1 MERPTVRS
9 YSIRGSRITV
19 AQRQAKTALQIVHG
33 IEFKQEIIDL
43 KAIFPKAHKVIM
55 EIGFGM
61 GEATAIIAKNHP
73 DNAYIA
79 VDVHPP
85 GIGKLLS
92 RIDEDKLSNVK
103 VIEDVDVHPPG
114 IGKLL
119 SRIDED
125 KLANVKVIE
134 DDVHVVLQH
143 MFADHCLDGIH
154 LFFPDPWPKKKH
166 HKRRIVND
174 GFLQLIHPKLKKG
187 GFIHIATDW
196 VPYATSIQ
204 EVFSNSDL
212 FAGGVIPKPEWRPVT
227 RFEDQG
233 IDKDHAVND
242 MYYVAQ

>member
-19 AQRQAKTALQIVHG
+19 AQRQAKTALQMVHG

-43 KAIFPKAHKVIM
+43 KAIFPKANKIIM

-85 GIGKLLS
+85 GIGKLLA
-92 RIDEDKLSNVK
+92 RIDEDKLN
-103 VIEDVDVHPPG
+103 
-114 IGKLL
+114 
-119 SRIDED
+119 
-125 KLANVKVIE
+125 NVKVIE
-134 DDVHVVLQH
+134 DDVHVVLEH

-174 GFLQLIHPKLKKG
+174 GFLQLIHPKLKKS

-242 MYYVAQ
+242 MYYIAQ

>member
-19 AQRQAKTALQIVHG
+19 AQRQAKKALQIVHG

-43 KAIFPKAHKVIM
+43 KAIFPKANKVII

-73 DNAYIA
+73 ENAYIA
-79 VDVHPP
+79 
-85 GIGKLLS
+85 
-92 RIDEDKLSNVK
+92 
-103 VIEDVDVHPPG
+103 VDVHPPG

-134 DDVHVVLQH
+134 DDVHVVLEH
-143 MFADHCLDGIH
+143 MIADNSLDGIH
-154 LFFPDPWPKKKH
+154 LYFPDPWPKKKH
-166 HKRRIVND
+166 NKRRIVNE
-174 GFLQLIHPKLKKG
+174 GFLKLIHPKLKKG

-196 VPYATSIQ
+196 VPYAISIQ
-204 EVFSNSDL
+204 EVFFNSDL
-212 FAGGVIPKPEWRPVT
+212 FAGGVIQKPEWRPVT

>member
-19 AQRQAKTALQIVHG
+19 AQRQAKTALQMVHG

-43 KAIFPKAHKVIM
+43 KAIFPKANKVIM

-73 DNAYIA
+73 ENAYIA

-92 RIDEDKLSNVK
+92 RIDEEKLS
-103 VIEDVDVHPPG
+103 
-114 IGKLL
+114 
-119 SRIDED
+119 
-125 KLANVKVIE
+125 NVKVIE
-134 DDVHVVLQH
+134 DDVHVVLEH
-143 MFADHCLDGIH
+143 MFADHTLDGIH
-154 LFFPDPWPKKKH
+154 LYFPDPWPKKKH
-166 HKRRIVND
+166 NKRRIVND
-174 GFLQLIHPKLKKG
+174 GFLQLIHPKLKKA

-196 VPYATSIQ
+196 VPYAITIQ
-204 EVFSNSDL
+204 EVFSKSDL
-212 FAGGVIPKPEWRPVT
+212 FAGGVIPKPKWRPVT

-242 MYYVAQ
+242 MYYTAQ

>member
-19 AQRQAKTALQIVHG
+19 AQRQAKTALQMVHG

-73 DNAYIA
+73 ENAYIA
-79 VDVHPP
+79 
-85 GIGKLLS
+85 
-92 RIDEDKLSNVK
+92 
-103 VIEDVDVHPPG
+103 VDVHPPG

-154 LFFPDPWPKKKH
+154 LYFPDPWPKKKH
-166 HKRRIVND
+166 NKRRIVND
-174 GFLQLIHPKLKKG
+174 GFLKLIHPKLKKG

-196 VPYATSIQ
+196 VPYAISIQ
-204 EVFSNSDL
+204 EVFSHSDL

>member
-19 AQRQAKTALQIVHG
+19 AQRQAKTALQMVHG

-43 KAIFPKAHKVIM
+43 KSIFPKADKTIM

-92 RIDEDKLSNVK
+92 RIDEDKL
-103 VIEDVDVHPPG
+103 
-114 IGKLL
+114 
-119 SRIDED
+119 
-125 KLANVKVIE
+125 ANVKVIE
-134 DDVHVVLQH
+134 DDVHVVLEH
-143 MFADHCLDGIH
+143 MFANQSLDGIH

>member
-73 DNAYIA
+73 ENAYIA

-103 VIEDVDVHPPG
+103 VIED
-114 IGKLL
+114 
-119 SRIDED
+119 
-125 KLANVKVIE
+125 
-134 DDVHVVLQH
+134 DVHVVLQH

-154 LFFPDPWPKKKH
+154 LYFPDPWPKKKH
-166 HKRRIVND
+166 NKRRIVND
-174 GFLQLIHPKLKKG
+174 GFLKLIHPKLKKG

-196 VPYATSIQ
+196 VPYAISIQ
-204 EVFSNSDL
+204 EVFSHSDL

>member
-33 IEFKQEIIDL
+33 IEFKQEVVDL
-43 KAIFPKAHKVIM
+43 KAIFPKAEKVIM

-73 DNAYIA
+73 ENAYIA

-92 RIDEDKLSNVK
+92 RIDEEKLT
-103 VIEDVDVHPPG
+103 
-114 IGKLL
+114 
-119 SRIDED
+119 
-125 KLANVKVIE
+125 NVKVIE
-134 DDVHVVLQH
+134 DDVHVVLEH
-143 MFADHCLDGIH
+143 MIADHCLDGIH
-154 LFFPDPWPKKKH
+154 LYFPDPWPKKKH
-166 HKRRIVND
+166 NKRRIVNEA
-174 GFLQLIHPKLKKG
+174 FLKLIHPKLKKG

-196 VPYATSIQ
+196 VPYAISIQ

-212 FAGGVIPKPEWRPVT
+212 FTGGVIQKPDWRPVT